1 MTELI
6 VKCPWCKVY
15 IIIEAINC
23 AIFRCGILKKT
34 GQQIPP
40 HETRDEC
47 VRLKTE
53 DLIYGC
59 GGPFRLMYNTEGEY
73 EAVICEFI

>member
-6 VKCPWCKVY
+6 LKCPWCKVM

-23 AIFRCGILKKT
+23 AIFRCGILKET

-40 HETRDEC
+40 HAPREEC
-47 VRLKTE
+47 ERLKTG

-59 GGPFRLMYNTEGEY
+59 GGPFRITQINGIYETE
-73 EAVICEFI
+73 ICEFI